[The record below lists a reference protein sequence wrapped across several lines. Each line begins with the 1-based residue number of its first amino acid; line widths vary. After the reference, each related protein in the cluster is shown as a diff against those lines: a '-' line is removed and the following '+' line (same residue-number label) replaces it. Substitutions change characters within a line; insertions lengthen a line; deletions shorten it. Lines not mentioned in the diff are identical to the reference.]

1 MKIVKETK
9 DIMIN
14 GLIQE
19 DVTIVNIYVTSTGA
33 TNHIRQMLTTTK
45 REINSNTVT
54 ARDFNTTT
62 RTKG

>member
-33 TNHIRQMLTTTK
+33 TNHIRQMLIVLK
-45 REINSNTVT
+45 GDRDSNTIIC
-54 ARDFNTTT
+54 
-62 RTKG
+62 GEL